1 MAKQMETAALKA
13 VSDNRSG
20 PFARELT
27 ALYTRTTLLGPD
39 VEGVAQGE
47 VPILLEEEEGL
58 YLLCLCEGREA
69 GEKVRKDGKVTLGFL
84 VSYCQ
89 RLRYYIVTL
98 ENFLCQRKKIVG
110 PPNDEVKKITQNFL

>member
-13 VSDNRSG
+13 ASDNRSG

-47 VPILLEEEEGL
+47 ETPVQLDGEEEGL
-58 YLLCLCEGREA
+58 YLLCLCEGREVG
-69 GEKVRKDGKVTLGFL
+69 GEKGRKGKERKVTLGFL
-84 VSYCQ
+84 VS
-89 RLRYYIVTL
+89 
-98 ENFLCQRKKIVG
+98 
-110 PPNDEVKKITQNFL
+110 